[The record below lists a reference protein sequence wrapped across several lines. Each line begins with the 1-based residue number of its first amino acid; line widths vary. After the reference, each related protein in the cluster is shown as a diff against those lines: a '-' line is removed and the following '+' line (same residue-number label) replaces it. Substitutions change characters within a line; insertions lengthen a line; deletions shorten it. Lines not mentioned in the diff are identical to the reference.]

1 MTTDTLPLAGSL
13 LLATQHGPLVTVR
26 IDGCEG
32 EIVMSLDKWLAL
44 RATADVL
51 RAADGEMARLREEN
65 ANLREFIAASEECAK
80 ADDVLWY
87 ADENE
92 RMRAE
97 FTRMMRQLETDG
109 EVQFNASG
117 CEWCGAAW
125 PKPEGDTAE
134 QVHERARRHVYRC
147 AKHPMKIERD
157 ALSEQVASLRS
168 TIDALKQECEKMRA
182 VCREAALYCSPYG
195 TDASDLDGAVEK
207 WIGKPVDSLTYNDI
221 DAINTAHVSRER
233 AKEGSK

>member
-1 MTTDTLPLAGSL
+1 MHTLSL
-13 LLATQHGPLVTVR
+13 GPLVLVGTQRGLLVDVTINTDLCESAGEATITAPEWQSLVATV
-26 IDGCEG
+26 
-32 EIVMSLDKWLAL
+32 
-44 RATADVL
+44 DVL
-51 RAADGEMARLREEN
+51 HAADRRHAEDRAEIERLTTEN

-97 FTRMMRQLETDG
+97 FTRMMRQLETNG

-157 ALSEQVASLRS
+157 ALTEQVASLRS
-168 TIDALKQECEKMRA
+168 TVDALKQECRELTEQRDAARVAGSRA
-182 VCREAALYCSPYG
+182 CDIADRLSRR
-195 TDASDLDGAVEK
+195 S
-207 WIGKPVDSLTYNDI
+207 DI
-221 DAINTAHVSRER
+221 DADIAALRKVLL
-233 AKEGSK
+233 